1 MVTIVR
7 TRTIAAPADAVFA
20 VLADFPSVSRY
31 HPHVV
36 SATQTSDARTGV
48 GAARRCSFDAE
59 GESYLDEVIIAF
71 DAAARRYRVDITAG
85 TARPPA
91 RRIEAELAVIPLTS
105 GSSRVDFTMQLDG
118 NVFHRLLAKAVI
130 ARKFGTVM
138 DEILA
143 GLDHHVRTGR
153 EVSTLADLSA

>member
-7 TRTIAAPADAVFA
+7 TRTIAAPADAVFT
-20 VLADFPSVSRY
+20 VLADFPAVSRY

-36 SATQTSDARTGV
+36 SATQMSDARTGV

-85 TARPPA
+85 PARPPA
-91 RRIEAELAVIPLTS
+91 RRIEAELAVTPVTS
-105 GSSRVDFTMQLDG
+105 RSSRVDFTMQLDG
-118 NVFHRLLAKAVI
+118 NIFHRLLAKAVI

-143 GLDHHVRTGR
+143 GLDRHVLTGR
-153 EVSTLADLSA
+153 EVMTLADLTA